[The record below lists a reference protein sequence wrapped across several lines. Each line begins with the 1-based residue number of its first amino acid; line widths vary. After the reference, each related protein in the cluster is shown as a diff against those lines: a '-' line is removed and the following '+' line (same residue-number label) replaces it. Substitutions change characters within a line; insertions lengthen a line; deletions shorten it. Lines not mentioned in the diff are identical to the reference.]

1 MSPASSSKASFFR
14 GQQTD
19 FYKGKFLNKCIS
31 LTRLYD
37 KIGKLRNFLTRIA
50 SRECLQVENF
60 CRGNENRKT
69 VVKIFFAML
78 FDNENMLMASERINL
93 F

>member
-19 FYKGKFLNKCIS
+19 FYKGKFLKKCIS

-37 KIGKLRNFLTRIA
+37 KIGKLRNFLSA
-50 SRECLQVENF
+50 SV
-60 CRGNENRKT
+60 CRS
-69 VVKIFFAML
+69 KISAEEMKIEKQLSKSFFAML